1 MPRYGYKPDTASDI
15 ARYFSKVV
23 HLSSQETLGEV
34 VVELLHEGKRL
45 SRSAICAKL
54 LYRLEMAGTPEQDAH
69 YRELIGMMFQR

>member
-1 MPRYGYKPDTASDI
+1 
-15 ARYFSKVV
+15 
-23 HLSSQETLGEV
+23 V
-34 VVELLHEGKRL
+34 VVGLLHEGKRL

>member
-1 MPRYGYKPDTASDI
+1 MPRQGYKPDAASDI
-15 ARYFSKVV
+15 ARYFNKAV

-34 VVELLHEGKRL
+34 VVGLLHEGKPL

-54 LYRLEMAGTPEQDAH
+54 LYRLKMAGTPAQDAH

>member
-1 MPRYGYKPDTASDI
+1 
-15 ARYFSKVV
+15 
-23 HLSSQETLGEV
+23 V